1 MTDRTNVNIA
11 TSLTALSHPRR
22 MAVFR
27 LLAAQPKAEM
37 PFQSIQAATKLRT
50 TPLVHHL
57 REMEKAWLITRQ
69 RKGKE
74 TYYQL
79 TPESLM
85 TSMDSLFEIL
95 NMRYRRA
102 PGLSAAA

>member
-1 MTDRTNVNIA
+1 MTDQTNMNIA
-11 TSLTALSHPRR
+11 TSFTALSHPRR

-27 LLAAQPKAEM
+27 LLTAQPKAEM
-37 PFQSIQAATKLRT
+37 PFQAIQAATKIRT

-85 TSMDSLFEIL
+85 TSMDTLFEIL
-95 NMRYRRA
+95 NMRYHHTT
-102 PGLSAAA
+102 GLGVAA